1 MTTEYFPAVFFPCKY
16 TSKIR
21 VIHSVR
27 TLLVP
32 RSWSPFSSWP
42 STCRRSNRLLRSF
55 LLFSTASD
63 QNTWIHFRLQK
74 YLWSFQPH
82 RPRAGNKNSRLTV
95 SCFFFIFYFC
105 LGLKD
110 QVNALRFLY
119 LTKTQTYVN
128 QIFFLFPLIDNTNVF
143 VVPRLLT
150 CCVSVFSSVDVDV
163 VTLSVCSLDPPPP
176 PPLHGGLQ
184 RWLS

>member
-1 MTTEYFPAVFFPCKY
+1 MTKSAEYFPAVFFLVNTPQRSESFTLSGRCSSPAPDLLFPADLLPVGAPTVCSAASCY
-16 TSKIR
+16 SPR
-21 VIHSVR
+21 LR
-27 TLLVP
+27 TKTPGSISDCRSIFDLFSHIVPEPVTKTLVWLLV
-32 RSWSPFSSWP
+32 
-42 STCRRSNRLLRSF
+42 
-55 LLFSTASD
+55 
-63 QNTWIHFRLQK
+63 
-74 YLWSFQPH
+74 
-82 RPRAGNKNSRLTV
+82 V
-95 SCFFFIFYFC
+95 FFIFYFC

-163 VTLSVCSLDPPPP
+163 VTLSVCSLDPPR